1 MAERDRSSV
10 QAMPNEAFEALVGGI
25 EDYAI
30 FMLDADGIVL
40 SWNPGAQRIK
50 QYEDAEII
58 GRHFS
63 CFYSNEDI
71 ASGIP
76 QQELT
81 EARRTGRLK
90 VTGLR
95 YRKDGSSFLA
105 DVVITAIFDRAG
117 TFLGFGKMTS
127 DVTARAEAE
136 RRFRNAMEF
145 SPIGLGLV
153 ALDGKW
159 MTANQALSA
168 MLGYS
173 EAEFRA
179 MTIRDVTVERQT
191 DSQYQQIA
199 DLLRDKIKSYQV
211 ERQLIRKDGS
221 LVWALMS
228 VSLVRDE
235 RGAPQYFIGQ
245 AQDIENR
252 KTVELELSLV
262 SERMK
267 LATSAGQIGVW
278 EMNLETGGGFWDEG
292 MHRLWGLD
300 PANPVDF
307 ALNAPP
313 MQPDDQAR
321 INVELEAAYDGIAP
335 FDTEFRTVWPNGEM
349 RNIRSLATVVRDPQ
363 GRAIRLVGTNWDITQ
378 IRSLSDQLAREK
390 DLLLETAE
398 NLLVAKQA
406 AEAANRAKTEFLT
419 TMSHELRTPMNG
431 ILGFGQLLETP
442 IFGTLTPKQ
451 GEFVEAI
458 LRSGRH
464 LLDLIN
470 DILELSQI
478 ESGKLSVSIERV
490 ELASVMKSVTS
501 ALSNMAAAHN
511 IVLIAGEFGP
521 DCPAVQTDR
530 VRLIQCLI
538 NFGSN
543 AIKYNRPGGR
553 VDFAYERLDRGRV
566 RVRVTDT
573 GIGIP
578 EERQHELFQPFN
590 RLGAASL
597 AIEGTGVGLAL
608 TRRLV
613 EAMGGRV
620 GFSSVRNSGSS
631 FWIDLP
637 IT

>member
-1 MAERDRSSV
+1 MVEVNRSQL
-10 QAMPNEAFEALVGGI
+10 QAMPSEAFEALVDSF

-30 FMLDADGIVL
+30 AMLDPSGLVL
-40 SWNPGAQRIK
+40 SWNSGAQRIK
-50 QYEDAEII
+50 QYDRKEIL

-63 CFYSNEDI
+63 CFYTEEDV
-71 ASGIP
+71 AKGIP
-76 QQELT
+76 EAELI
-81 EARRTGRLK
+81 EARRDGRVK

-95 YRKDGSSFLA
+95 VRKDGSSFLA
-105 DVVITAIFDRAG
+105 DIVISAIHDRAG
-117 TFLGFGKMTS
+117 QLSGFGQVTS

-136 RRFRNAMEF
+136 HRFRNAMEF
-145 SPIGLGLV
+145 SPIGLGLI
-153 ALDGKW
+153 ALDGRW
-159 MTANQALSA
+159 LTANRALSA
-168 MLGYS
+168 MLSYS
-173 EAEFRA
+173 EDEFRT

-191 DSQYQQIA
+191 DSQYRQIA
-199 DLLRDKIKSYQV
+199 DLLQDKSKSYQV
-211 ERQLIRKDGS
+211 ERQLVRKDGA

-228 VSLVRDE
+228 VSLVRNE
-235 RGAPQYFIGQ
+235 RGEPQYFIGQ

-252 KTVELELSLV
+252 KQVETELFLI

-267 LATSAGQIGVW
+267 LATSAGQIGIW
-278 EMNLETGGGFWDEG
+278 EMDLVGGGGIWDDR
-292 MHRLWGLD
+292 MYQLWEID
-300 PANPVDF
+300 PGTPVN
-307 ALNAPP
+307 LVTPP
-313 MQPDDQAR
+313 MHPEDQTRIAR
-321 INVELEAAYDGIAP
+321 ELQAAQDGLAP
-335 FDTEFRTVWPNGEM
+335 FDTEFRALLPNGEM
-349 RNIRSLATVVRDPQ
+349 RNIRSLATVVRDED
-363 GRAIRLVGTNWDITQ
+363 GRALRFVGTNWDITQ
-378 IRSLSDQLAREK
+378 IRTLSDQLARER
-390 DLLLETAE
+390 DLLVQTAE
-398 NLLVAKQA
+398 NLLDAKQA
-406 AEAANRAKTEFLT
+406 AETANRAKTEFLT

-442 IFGTLTPKQ
+442 IFGALTPKQ

-490 ELASVMKSVTS
+490 ELASIMKSVTS
-501 ALSNMAAAHN
+501 ALSNMAAAQN
-511 IVLIAGEFGP
+511 IVLIAGEFDP
-521 DCPAVQTDR
+521 DSPAVLTDR
-530 VRLIQCLI
+530 VRLIQSLI

-553 VDFAYERLDRGRV
+553 VDFSWEYLDDAKV
-566 RVRVTDT
+566 RIRVTDT

-590 RLGAASL
+590 RLGAAAM

-613 EAMGGRV
+613 EAMGGSV

-637 IT
+637 VVAR